1 MLIPCLELD
10 LVPNH
15 QWLSST
21 ARKLLKLGEDE
32 AICRCGHCSTL
43 ATVCII
49 LAIPDAKT
57 NHKMFSG
64 LPELAT
70 PDAFLLMTHKKGL
83 ELARHLLPCFQVQSS
98 QSS

>member
-1 MLIPCLELD
+1 
-10 LVPNH
+10 
-15 QWLSST
+15 
-21 ARKLLKLGEDE
+21 
-32 AICRCGHCSTL
+32 L

-70 PDAFLLMTHKKGL
+70 PDVFLLMTRKKGL
-83 ELARHLLPCFQVQSS
+83 ELARHLLPCSQIQSS
-98 QSS
+98 QTSQNDNMVRE